1 MHESLSTNPF
11 FGKYTTEHQTIPFD
25 KIRDEHY
32 LPAFDEG
39 FRLLREDIDRIA
51 GDTRTPT
58 FENTILEL
66 ERSGE
71 FLKSVSDAFFGIFS
85 AVSDEKKIE
94 IAQTVS
100 PKISESSHYIFLN
113 KPLFKR
119 VKEVYEN
126 KASLNLSTEDLR
138 LLENTYDH
146 FIDSGADLNEADR
159 ESYKRLSTE
168 LTLLAIDFD
177 KNVIKDEN
185 SFELLITDRKDLNG
199 LPSGICRA
207 AEAAAGEKGQQGW
220 LFTLSEPS
228 YVPFMRYSGCRELRK
243 KMYMAKSTVGS
254 RGNESDNREIVKKTV
269 NNRLETAH
277 LLGYDNYASYV
288 LKDKMAKDAANVY
301 KLFRRLLKSYKP
313 LAENEYKTLN
323 RFASETEDDRDF
335 ILMPW
340 DWDYYAERLKKR
352 LFHVNDEITRPY
364 FELKSVTK
372 GVFGLA
378 GELYGLTFRE
388 NAGIPVYHKD
398 VTAYEVLDSD
408 DSLLGILYA
417 DFFSRETKQ
426 PGAWMSSLK
435 GQFIDGEN
443 NDRRPHILISMNFMR
458 PTNEQPSLLSYGEV
472 KTLLHEFGHALHG
485 LMSKCR
491 YGSMSGTNVKHD
503 FVELPS
509 QIMENWLDET
519 GFLDRIGVH
528 YRTGRKIPRQLTK
541 NIINSANFNAGYA
554 CCRQVGFGLLDM
566 AWHTLTV
573 PFDGNI
579 ARFEKKAWKKT
590 LVLPGINRAIMS
602 CRFGHIFSGGYAA
615 GYYGY
620 KWAEVLD
627 ADAFSAFK
635 EKGVFDR
642 ETAQSFR
649 QNILSKGDSEDPNV
663 LYASF
668 RGRKPSIDALL
679 RRNGILPATVKRGAI
694 SPAAGVRPAK

>member
-1 MHESLSTNPF
+1 MTTNNPF
-11 FGKYTTEHQTIPFD
+11 FSEYATEHQTIPFD

-32 LPAFDEG
+32 LEAFDEG

-51 GDTRTPT
+51 GDARMPT
-58 FENTILEL
+58 FENTIVEL
-66 ERSGE
+66 ERSGG
-71 FLKSVSDAFFGIFS
+71 FLKKVSDAFFGIFS

-113 KPLFKR
+113 KPLFRR
-119 VKEVYEN
+119 VKAIYGE
-126 KASLNLSTEDLR
+126 KSSLNLSTEDLR

-146 FIDSGADLNEADR
+146 FIDNGAGLNEEDR

-168 LTLLAIDFD
+168 LALLAIDFD

-185 SFELLITDRKDLNG
+185 GFELLITERKEL
-199 LPSGICRA
+199 SGFPADIRK
-207 AEAAAGEKGQQGW
+207 AAATAAKEKGREGW

-228 YVPFMRYSGCRELRK
+228 YVPFMRYVGNRELRK
-243 KMYMAKSTVGS
+243 KMYMAKVTVGCG
-254 RGNESDNREIVKKTV
+254 GNDSDNREIVKKTV
-269 NNRLETAH
+269 NNRLEIAH
-277 LLGYDNYASYV
+277 LLGYDHYASYV
-288 LKDKMAKDAANVY
+288 LKDKMAKDEARVY
-301 KLFRRLLKSYKP
+301 KLLRQLLKNYKP

-323 RFASETEDDRDF
+323 KFASETEGDEDF
-335 ILMPW
+335 MLMPW
-340 DWDYYAERLKKR
+340 DWNYYAEKLKKR

-364 FELKSVTK
+364 FELESVRE

-388 NAGIPVYHKD
+388 NAGIPVYHRD
-398 VTAYEVLDSD
+398 VITYEVLDSD
-408 DSLLGILYA
+408 ESLLGILYL
-417 DFFSRETKQ
+417 DFFPRETKQ
-426 PGAWMSSLK
+426 PGAWMSNVR
-435 GQFIDGEN
+435 GQFVDGEN
-443 NDRRPHILISMNFMR
+443 CDHRPHVLMSMNFMR
-458 PTNEQPSLLSYGEV
+458 PTKEQPSLLSYGEV

-491 YGSMSGTNVKHD
+491 YESMSGTNVKHD

-519 GFLDRIGVH
+519 GFLDRIGIH
-528 YRTGRKIPRQLTK
+528 YKTGKKIPRRLVK
-541 NIINSANFNAGYA
+541 YIIDASNFNAGYA

-566 AWHTLTV
+566 AWHTLTS
-573 PFDGNI
+573 PFDGDME
-579 ARFEKKAWKKT
+579 RFGKKAWRKAA
-590 LVLPGINRAIMS
+590 VLPEIGRTIMS

-649 QNILSKGDSEDPNV
+649 DNILSKGDSEDPNV
-663 LYASF
+663 LYVRF
-668 RGRKPSIDALL
+668 RGRRPSMAALL
-679 RRNGILPATVKRGAI
+679 RRNGIFPV
-694 SPAAGVRPAK
+694 AAVTGGSIRNGRR